1 MPDSITIKN
10 NFLAAREELFS
21 NSSLIKNSFEFC
33 VQYSLLVE
41 EFIYRSIKKLEG
53 SIVLASSGSFSR
65 RELSPYSD
73 IDVMFIVESLDNYK
87 DIIQSTVTY
96 LWDCGLEVSHTV
108 RDFNDIEDI
117 EKNDLQSLTQFFET
131 RYIIGSR
138 QTYKKWNTAVV
149 SLFDDQTKHSQ
160 INNLISDIKNRHHKY
175 GTSPKVLEPNVKF
188 SSGGLRDLH
197 SLEWIYCLVGKSLIN
212 SQHEITQTEI
222 FIKKLRDENFL
233 SDSGAQRLITSYQF
247 ILSVRNH
254 LHLLHRR
261 KVDRLEFSDQEMIFA
276 SFDFKNVNIFMMKYF
291 ESSNVIN
298 RFCWTMLKS
307 YEESISNPLPSDL
320 SIKLDDDYNLK
331 GRVISL
337 AVNRSLNLSE
347 MLRAFYYRG
356 IHDARF
362 DRELRTQI
370 IESVFEANNFNIS
383 ENSSVFFR
391 EILKLPQNVGKILYV
406 MNELGVLGAYLPEF
420 KELIG
425 FFQPGVYHCYTADEH
440 TLIALKNLEEI
451 ESSEN
456 QLGVIFNSI
465 KRKDILFLAVLLHDI
480 AKPLSISGHEILG
493 SEISASIMDK
503 LGYNQSEIEQVRFL
517 VFHHLIMEQTAFR
530 RNIYDAVTL
539 NNFAALFPS
548 IELLDM
554 LYLITYS
561 DLSAV
566 NPMVWTNWKSE
577 LLFQLYRKTRLMLE
591 EKISAEDLL
600 YSDVQKALNDM
611 DVASDESIKNHIE
624 SFNDYS
630 YIHSFSTEEINSHI
644 QEIERGLNVSV
655 SFSENKGA
663 TLITVITKDSP
674 SLLSKLCGAVSI
686 NDLNIHTAKIFT
698 RKDGIVIDTFSVT
711 DYRTN
716 KKVESIKHKK
726 IITDI
731 ELAVSN
737 QLAIG
742 IEFNN
747 VRNKW
752 WRFENKLFRRR
763 SKIKIKF
770 EDHDKYTIID
780 VYSPDCLGLL
790 YQITRKLNEIGLS
803 IYFAKIATKSD
814 DVVDAF
820 YVLDYNS
827 NKISSDRYE
836 LISVELTKSIEEL
849 L

>member
-1 MPDSITIKN
+1 
-10 NFLAAREELFS
+10 
-21 NSSLIKNSFEFC
+21 
-33 VQYSLLVE
+33 
-41 EFIYRSIKKLEG
+41 
-53 SIVLASSGSFSR
+53 
-65 RELSPYSD
+65 
-73 IDVMFIVESLDNYK
+73 
-87 DIIQSTVTY
+87 
-96 LWDCGLEVSHTV
+96 
-108 RDFNDIEDI
+108 
-117 EKNDLQSLTQFFET
+117 
-131 RYIIGSR
+131 
-138 QTYKKWNTAVV
+138 
-149 SLFDDQTKHSQ
+149 
-160 INNLISDIKNRHHKY
+160 
-175 GTSPKVLEPNVKF
+175 
-188 SSGGLRDLH
+188 
-197 SLEWIYCLVGKSLIN
+197 
-212 SQHEITQTEI
+212 
-222 FIKKLRDENFL
+222 
-233 SDSGAQRLITSYQF
+233 
-247 ILSVRNH
+247 
-254 LHLLHRR
+254 
-261 KVDRLEFSDQEMIFA
+261 
-276 SFDFKNVNIFMMKYF
+276 
-291 ESSNVIN
+291 
-298 RFCWTMLKS
+298 
-307 YEESISNPLPSDL
+307 
-320 SIKLDDDYNLK
+320 
-331 GRVISL
+331 
-337 AVNRSLNLSE
+337 
-347 MLRAFYYRG
+347 
-356 IHDARF
+356 
-362 DRELRTQI
+362 
-370 IESVFEANNFNIS
+370 
-383 ENSSVFFR
+383 
-391 EILKLPQNVGKILYV
+391 
-406 MNELGVLGAYLPEF
+406 
-420 KELIG
+420 
-425 FFQPGVYHCYTADEH
+425 
-440 TLIALKNLEEI
+440 
-451 ESSEN
+451 
-456 QLGVIFNSI
+456 
-465 KRKDILFLAVLLHDI
+465 
-480 AKPLSISGHEILG
+480 
-493 SEISASIMDK
+493 
-503 LGYNQSEIEQVRFL
+503 
-517 VFHHLIMEQTAFR
+517 
-530 RNIYDAVTL
+530 
-539 NNFAALFPS
+539 
-548 IELLDM
+548 
-554 LYLITYS
+554 
-561 DLSAV
+561 
-566 NPMVWTNWKSE
+566 
-577 LLFQLYRKTRLMLE
+577 LMLE